1 MDRRSLGDL
10 SSLLESLVYRGPGL
24 LLGIDDRMLFP
35 GGEAMSRRRFRIVIE
50 IEAESDPREWLFEDR
65 IVIDD
70 PYRIEAIEE
79 VKA

>member
-1 MDRRSLGDL
+1 M
-10 SSLLESLVYRGPGL
+10 
-24 LLGIDDRMLFP
+24 LGIDDRVLFP
-35 GGEAMSRRRFRIVIE
+35 GGEAMSRRRFRIILE
-50 IEAESDPREWLFEDR
+50 IETDTDPREWILEDR

>member
-1 MDRRSLGDL
+1 
-10 SSLLESLVYRGPGL
+10 
-24 LLGIDDRMLFP
+24 
-35 GGEAMSRRRFRIVIE
+35 MSRRRFRIVIE
-50 IEAESDPREWLFEDR
+50 IEAESDPREWIFEDR

>member
-1 MDRRSLGDL
+1 
-10 SSLLESLVYRGPGL
+10 
-24 LLGIDDRMLFP
+24 
-35 GGEAMSRRRFRIVIE
+35 MSRRRFRIILE
-50 IEAESDPREWLFEDR
+50 IETDTDPREWILEDR

>member
-1 MDRRSLGDL
+1 
-10 SSLLESLVYRGPGL
+10 
-24 LLGIDDRMLFP
+24 LLGIDDRVLFP
-35 GGEAMSRRRFRIVIE
+35 GGEAMSRRRFRIILE
-50 IEAESDPREWLFEDR
+50 IETDTDPREWILEDR